1 MLAVARRMA
10 PGIAWRHGLAEALPF
25 PDGAFDAVICQ
36 FGLMFFEDRGKAL
49 GEMWRALRPGGRLA
63 VAVWDAAERSPG
75 YAAMIGLL
83 ERLFGSRIA
92 DALRAPFVLGDPPAF
107 RAAFGRAGIPEVA
120 IETVIGAA
128 RFPSIE
134 SWVQTDVRG
143 WTLAD
148 MIDEAQYQ
156 RLLGAAEQEL
166 KRYAEPDG
174 TIAFAA
180 PAHIATATKG

>member
-1 MLAVARRMA
+1 
-10 PGIAWRHGLAEALPF
+10 
-25 PDGAFDAVICQ
+25 
-36 FGLMFFEDRGKAL
+36 
-49 GEMWRALRPGGRLA
+49 
-63 VAVWDAAERSPG
+63 
-75 YAAMIGLL
+75 MIGLL

-92 DALRAPFVLGDPPAF
+92 DALRAPFVLGDPPVF

-134 SWVQTDVRG
+134 SWVHTDVRG